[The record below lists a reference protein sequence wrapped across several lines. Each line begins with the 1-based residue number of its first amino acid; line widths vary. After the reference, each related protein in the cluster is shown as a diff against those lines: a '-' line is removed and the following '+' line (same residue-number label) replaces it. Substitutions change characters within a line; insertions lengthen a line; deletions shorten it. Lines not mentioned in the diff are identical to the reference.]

1 MLDALDGTI
10 VLPDR
15 LWMAEATSVRL
26 VHGAD
31 PGWTPVVPKV
41 AGVVPTGDGPRWF
54 APVADEQ
61 PGLWLEGE
69 SGPAGPTPR
78 TATSLDLVTHLLRV
92 ERELARLTQELAS
105 RYEEIDLLYT
115 ISEILGQTVRLEK
128 AAQIIVRAVSS
139 VVGARRASIV
149 VHDEGSRVL
158 RTVASLGIPLG
169 RAGLIDIDDP
179 ESVAARVFR
188 ERRPLIGDPLDPV
201 VLTTGKEERGY
212 QGAAFMSVPICYAA
226 PGGPSRCIGVVNLT
240 DRVGGD
246 RFVGSDRKLV
256 MAIANQIGAALENAR
271 LVARERE
278 QERLEREL
286 ELASRLQQ
294 SLLPKPAVLAGIGD
308 VGVRCLPLESVGG
321 DFYTFSR
328 LGQGGVA
335 VMVGDVSAHGFA
347 AALLMASAVAAA
359 GIHVAASAEP
369 ALVLA
374 ALKDTL
380 AENLA
385 ASDHYL
391 TVFFARIDPARSL
404 LTFANAGHPH
414 AFRVPANGVPRRLE
428 ATAPPL
434 GLSPEPIG
442 SAEVPWVPGED
453 LLCVWTDGLTEAV
466 NERGERFGERR
477 ILEAIRARR
486 AEHPEAIVV
495 AVMDLV
501 DRFAPTPSDD
511 RTILILRV

>member
-1 MLDALDGTI
+1 MLDALDGTL
-10 VLPDR
+10 VEPDR
-15 LWMAEATSVRL
+15 LWIAEATSVRL
-26 VHGAD
+26 VHGVD

-41 AGVVPTGDGPRWF
+41 AGVVPTADGPRWL
-54 APVADEQ
+54 APVADEE

-69 SGPAGPTPR
+69 AGPAGPTPR
-78 TATSLDLVTHLLRV
+78 TATSLDIVTHLLRV

-115 ISEILGQTVRLEK
+115 ISEILGQTVQLEK

-158 RTVASLGIPLG
+158 RTVASLGIPPG

-188 ERRPLIGDPLDPV
+188 ERRPLIGDPLDAV
-201 VLTTGKEERGY
+201 ILTIGKEERGY

-226 PGGPSRCIGVVNLT
+226 PGAPSRCIGVVNLT

-246 RFVGSDRKLV
+246 RFAGSDRKLV

-271 LVARERE
+271 LVERERE

-294 SLLPKPAVLAGIGD
+294 SLLPKPAVLTGIGD

-391 TVFFARIDPARSL
+391 TVFFARIDPTRRV

-414 AFRVPANGVPRRLE
+414 AFRVPGNGVPRRLE

-434 GLSPEPIG
+434 GLSAEPIG

-453 LLCVWTDGLTEAV
+453 LLCVWTDGLTEAA

>member
-1 MLDALDGTI
+1 MLDALDGTT
-10 VLPDR
+10 VWPDR
-15 LWMAEATSVRL
+15 LWMAEAQAVCL

-31 PGWTPVVPKV
+31 PGWTPGLPAA
-41 AGVVPTGDGPRWF
+41 AGLVLTPDGPRWF
-54 APVADEQ
+54 APVADEA
-61 PGLWLEGE
+61 GLWLEGD
-69 SGPAGPTPR
+69 SGPAGASGR
-78 TATSLDLVTHLLRV
+78 TATVLEIVGHLLRV
-92 ERELARLTQELAS
+92 EREVARLTQELAS

-139 VVGARRASIV
+139 VVGARRASIM

-169 RAGLIDIDDP
+169 RAGLIDLDDP
-179 ESVAARVFR
+179 HSVAARVFR
-188 ERRPLIGDPLDPV
+188 DQQALIGDPLDA
-201 VLTTGKEERGY
+201 VLVSVGKEERGY
-212 QGAAFMSVPICYAA
+212 QGSAFMSVPICYAA
-226 PGGPSRCIGVVNLT
+226 PGAPSRCIGVVNLT

-246 RFVGSDRKLV
+246 RFGATDRKLV

-271 LVARERE
+271 LVERERH

-294 SLLPKPAVLAGIGD
+294 SLLPKPLVLAGIGD

-335 VMVGDVSAHGFA
+335 VMVGDVSTHGFA

-369 ALVLA
+369 ASVLA

-385 ASDHYL
+385 ESEHYL
-391 TVFFARIDPARSL
+391 TVFFARIDPAREL

-414 AFRVPANGVPRRLE
+414 AFRIPANGLPRRLE

-434 GLSPEPIG
+434 GLSPAPIG
-442 SAEVPWVPGED
+442 SVEVPWVPGED
-453 LLCVWTDGLTEAV
+453 LLCVWTDGLTDAA

-477 ILEAIRARR
+477 ILEVIRARR
-486 AEHPEAIVV
+486 AEHPEMIVT
-495 AVMDLV
+495 AVIDLV
-501 DRFAPTPSDD
+501 DRFARTPSDD